1 MSIFALNMSFPG
13 KIISSYPNILS
24 RFADSVSKSML
35 PIGRTDNRLVENIS
49 EKCRPSNIAQLYN
62 TLESQEWVDAKETLE
77 DITDFREEDIVQ
89 FLCACVMVSKLI
101 F

>member
-1 MSIFALNMSFPG
+1 MLKCFDRLARSI
-13 KIISSYPNILS
+13 
-24 RFADSVSKSML
+24 L
-35 PIGRTDNRLVENIS
+35 PIGRTDNRLAETIS